1 MYICAR
7 VCVCDCVHLLTYNYG
22 SVDASYARS
31 VAHRSSRPA
40 HSELGMFGPLT
51 VLTEHLSHSAEE

>member
-1 MYICAR
+1 MD
-7 VCVCDCVHLLTYNYG
+7 VYG
-22 SVDASYARS
+22 SVDEGVCIMKIPLLSKIASYARS

-51 VLTEHLSHSAEE
+51 VLTEHLNHSAEE

>member
-1 MYICAR
+1 MEVWTR
-7 VCVCDCVHLLTYNYG
+7 ECVLNN
-22 SVDASYARS
+22 ASYARS

-40 HSELGMFGPLT
+40 HSELEMFGPLT

>member
-1 MYICAR
+1 MEVWTR
-7 VCVCDCVHLLTYNYG
+7 ECVLRKYHALL
-22 SVDASYARS
+22 SKIASYARS

-51 VLTEHLSHSAEE
+51 VLTEHLNHSAEE